1 MTMAKKG
8 QFQRAVEATQT
19 VAHAFC
25 AGIQA
30 LEDRHK
36 KMLEDK
42 NLATGSLAL
51 DRALQEVKLFPNDN
65 RWDYGIGLRTPKNA
79 ERVLWLEPHHAG
91 SGETE
96 TVIKKLIW
104 LKGWLRDE
112 APELDKLHKTFVW
125 IVSSKEN
132 ANDRQR
138 RNRLAKEYGLKRVSG
153 RLRLSEV

>member
-1 MTMAKKG
+1 MANKG

-30 LEDRHK
+30 LEDRDK

-51 DRALQEVKLFPNDN
+51 DETLLEAELFPNEY
-65 RWDYGIGLRTPKNA
+65 RWVYGIGLRAPKNT

-91 SGETE
+91 SGETA
-96 TVIKKLIW
+96 TVIKKLNW

-125 IVSSKEN
+125 LVTSREN
-132 ANDRQR
+132 PNDRQR
-138 RNRLAKEYGLKRVSG
+138 RTLVAQRHGYGA
-153 RLRLSEV
+153 